1 MRRTHGKVIVV
12 EDDASMREALGRLLG
27 AAGLECAAFASAE
40 ALLASG
46 VDAGAGCVVSDLK
59 LPAMSGLDLLAAMR
73 ARGGW
78 PGFILITAHDTPG
91 LREEAE
97 RQGAAAYLTKPF
109 HGAALLAAI
118 NAELERGEPCRA

>member
-1 MRRTHGKVIVV
+1 MRPTHGKVIVV
-12 EDDASMREALGRLLG
+12 EDDVSMREALGRLLG
-27 AAGLECAAFASAE
+27 AAGLDYTAYASAE

-46 VDAGAGCVVSDLK
+46 AVDGAGCVVCDLK

-73 ARGGW
+73 ARGGR
-78 PGFILITAHDTPG
+78 PGFILITAHDAPG

-97 RQGAAAYLTKPF
+97 RQGAAAYLIKPF

-118 NAELERGEPCRA
+118 NAELVRGESCRV